1 LEDSVKA
8 HTFTTTINRPRD
20 EVFAFINEIKNL
32 PKWADG
38 FAKEVK
44 AVDGHHK
51 VVTPDG
57 EMLLTFESNPKL
69 GVIDMWAG
77 PTQDQMDVF
86 PVRVYARPDG
96 STVTTMTLFQSPGV
110 DDAVFAKQVE
120 SLTRETG
127 QLKQMLEG

>member
-1 LEDSVKA
+1 MKA

-20 EVFAFINEIKNL
+20 EVYAFINEIENL

-44 AVDGHHK
+44 VVDGHHK

-57 EMLLTFESNPKL
+57 EMLLNFESDPKL

-77 PTQDQMDVF
+77 PTQEQMDVF
-86 PVRVYARPDG
+86 PVRVIARPDG
-96 STVTTMTLFQSPGV
+96 STVTTMTLFQTPDV
-110 DDAVFAKQVE
+110 DDSVFAMQVE

-127 QLKQMLEG
+127 QLKRMLENA

>member
-1 LEDSVKA
+1 VKA
-8 HTFTTTINRPRD
+8 HTFTLEINRPRD
-20 EVFAFINEIKNL
+20 EVYAFINKPDNL

-44 AVDGHHK
+44 TVDGHHK

-57 EMLLTFESNPKL
+57 EMFLSFDSNPKL

-77 PTQDQMDVF
+77 PTPDQMDVF
-86 PVRVYARPDG
+86 PVRVIARPDG
-96 STVTTMTLFQSPGV
+96 ATVTTMTLFQTPDV
-110 DDAVFAKQVE
+110 DEATFGKQIE

-127 QLKQMLEG
+127 NLKRMLENA